1 MHINSRQAIVL
12 GVMILSHGRRMI
24 LGTHQAVLMI
34 VNVELSMYRSLCMNG
49 LLNVHFF
56 SVEFS
61 FLFSFSPPKSI
72 LNVLL
77 KEVFVSW

>member
-1 MHINSRQAIVL
+1 
-12 GVMILSHGRRMI
+12 
-24 LGTHQAVLMI
+24 
-34 VNVELSMYRSLCMNG
+34 MYRSLCMNG